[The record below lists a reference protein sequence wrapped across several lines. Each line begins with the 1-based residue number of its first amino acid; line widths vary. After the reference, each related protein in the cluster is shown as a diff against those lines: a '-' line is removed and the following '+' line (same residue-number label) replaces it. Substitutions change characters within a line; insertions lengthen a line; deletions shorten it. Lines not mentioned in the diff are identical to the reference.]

1 MKKIFFGLRALL
13 ILAFCAA
20 AEVRAFE
27 LGARIYP
34 ANSMATLR
42 FRAVSAWAKKNFKT
56 VKVGYV
62 RDDRRFSDGGA
73 LRERGPRWENLKFT
87 REGDDTIVVKVPL
100 RGEHEHSFF
109 FLLPRKKGEKN
120 PEMRKVAVYTL
131 APDAFKLRPFKGE
144 IHQHSNIS
152 DGKTPPRDHIL
163 HAREAGFDFIA
174 VTDHRHKEQNAVVA
188 AAAKDSGCGLVTY
201 PGEEMHNPTGIL
213 HSICLGAPEVMSVR
227 ERTPKFSAA
236 VEPILRELRD
246 EVPSMHESERR
257 SLAEALYIARRAR
270 KNGAVVIYCHPHW
283 RPNGRYNSPPGFTRY
298 LLTHDDF
305 DAVEICNGQI
315 YHDNHLTA
323 ALLYEIAATTG
334 KRWPVVSAS
343 DCHNVKN
350 VQRLK
355 CNYNILFAPNCS
367 FAEFK
372 KGLKGYRVVAAV
384 ETMAINKKRTCPTLF
399 GTWRF
404 VKLAAFLEES
414 GYWRKHDKL
423 TSAQAPLIK
432 KFLAGDD
439 SAAPELKKLASE
451 IDALREKFYCA
462 DPEVVTPIRK

>member
-1 MKKIFFGLRALL
+1 MKRIFSGLRALL
-13 ILAFCAA
+13 ILLFCAA
-20 AEVRAFE
+20 VEARAFDID
-27 LGARIYP
+27 ARIYP

-42 FRAVSAWAKKNFKT
+42 FRAVSAWGKKNINS
-56 VKVGYV
+56 VKVGYI
-62 RDDRRFSDGGA
+62 RDDRRFSNGEA
-73 LRERGPRWENLKFT
+73 LRDRGPRLENLKFT

-100 RGEHEHSFF
+100 RGEHEHTFF
-109 FLLPRKKGEKN
+109 FHLPLKKGEKN
-120 PEMRKVAVYTL
+120 PEMRKVAICTL

-152 DGKTPPRDHIL
+152 DGRTPPRDHIL
-163 HAREAGFDFIA
+163 YAREAGFDFIA

-201 PGEEMHNPTGIL
+201 PGEEMHNPTWIL

-227 ERTPKFSAA
+227 EQTAKFSAA

-270 KNGAVVIYCHPHW
+270 KSGAVIIYCHPHW
-283 RPNGRYNSPPGFTRY
+283 KPHGRYNSPPGFTRY

-305 DAVEICNGQI
+305 DAVEITNGQF
-315 YHDNHLTA
+315 YHDNTLTA

-355 CNYNILFAPNCS
+355 CNFNILFAPNCS
-367 FAEFK
+367 FAEFR
-372 KGLKGYRVVAAV
+372 KGLRSYRVVAAV
-384 ETMAINKKRTCPTLF
+384 ETMAMNKKRTNPAFF

-404 VKLAAFLEES
+404 VKLATFLEES
-414 GYWRKHDKL
+414 GYWRKHDRL
-423 TSAQAPLIK
+423 AAAQAPLIR
-432 KFLAGDD
+432 KFLAGDA
-439 SAAPELKKLASE
+439 SAVPELKKLASE
-451 IDALREKFYCA
+451 IDALREKLYCS
-462 DPEVVTPIRK
+462 DPEVVTPLGK